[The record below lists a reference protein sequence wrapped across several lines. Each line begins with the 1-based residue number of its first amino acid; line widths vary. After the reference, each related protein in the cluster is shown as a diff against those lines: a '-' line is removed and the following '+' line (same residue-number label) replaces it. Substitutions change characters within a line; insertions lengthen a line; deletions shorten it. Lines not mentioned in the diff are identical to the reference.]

1 MQKRLCR
8 RPEIFND
15 ESIHY
20 RIRSL
25 CFCCHEMYTFI
36 ISPPRTESIVPPSP
50 DDLEWKIYKAK
61 GGEKKNKNK
70 NNKHTHKYNRKTSAN
85 VCSCAHTGVP
95 EGRQTHTPW
104 NIFLKHVCF
113 ITPFTKPERKCNKM
127 VFVCVCVCAF
137 FLFPNQRLNQIYEPV
152 MKHFMLIVF
161 VYEQINGSRAKR
173 MMMWAHTQHDRIPE
187 EFISCLQVIRGNN

>member
-36 ISPPRTESIVPPSP
+36 ISPHRAQSIVPH
-50 DDLEWKIYKAK
+50 LQTTLN
-61 GGEKKNKNK
+61 GEFIKRK
-70 NNKHTHKYNRKTSAN
+70 NNKHTHKYSGPMQTCMQAHIPTSPRTTH
-85 VCSCAHTGVP
+85 CALLQHT
-95 EGRQTHTPW
+95 H
-104 NIFLKHVCF
+104 I
-113 ITPFTKPERKCNKM
+113 IKM
-127 VFVCVCVCAF
+127 FYSTSLISSLPLHRGNGTVCVLFALF
-137 FLFPNQRLNQIYEPV
+137 FSHPHQRLNQIYEPV

-173 MMMWAHTQHDRIPE
+173 MMM
-187 EFISCLQVIRGNN
+187 